1 MITFGY
7 KNTSSSLIR
16 AVVAIVI
23 GLVMVV
29 SRTNAIELAI
39 RIIAAFLVATGVVSF
54 VVGRRRHNEGDA
66 SLMSVNAGVD
76 ILLGVLLF
84 LFPGFVARLMV
95 YIVGFA
101 LLGFGIFQ
109 IVTLVSALKV
119 MKLGF
124 GSFIMPVA
132 VVIAGGFLV
141 ANPSFLGDAIG
152 VVAGAALIL
161 YGVSELF
168 AIWKMKKAI
177 KEYEIHSAPQKKEAD
192 ETPSEIKDV
201 EYEKV
206 EE

>member
-1 MITFGY
+1 MTFGY
-7 KNTSSSLIR
+7 KNTSNSLIR
-16 AVVAIVI
+16 ALVALAI
-23 GLVMVV
+23 GVVMVV

-39 RIIAAFLVATGVVSF
+39 RVVAAFLVATGVVSF
-54 VVGRRRHNEGDA
+54 VIGRRRQNEGDA

-76 ILLGVLLF
+76 ILLGILLF
-84 LFPGFVARLMV
+84 LFPGFVAKLMV

-109 IVTLVSALKV
+109 IIALVSTIKV
-119 MKLGF
+119 MKIGL
-124 GSFIMPVA
+124 GSFIMPVV

-141 ANPSFLGDAIG
+141 ANPSFIGDAIG
-152 VVAGAALIL
+152 IVAGAALIL
-161 YGVSELF
+161 YGISELL
-168 AIWKMKKAI
+168 AMWKMKKAI

>member
-1 MITFGY
+1 MTFGY
-7 KNTSSSLIR
+7 KNTSNSLIR
-16 AVVAIVI
+16 ALVALAI
-23 GLVMVV
+23 GVVMVV

-39 RIIAAFLVATGVVSF
+39 RVVAAFLVATGVVSF
-54 VVGRRRHNEGDA
+54 VIGRRRQNEGDA

-84 LFPGFVARLMV
+84 LFPGFVAKLMV

-109 IVTLVSALKV
+109 IIALVSTIKV
-119 MKLGF
+119 MKIGL
-124 GSFIMPVA
+124 GSFIMPVV

-141 ANPSFLGDAIG
+141 ANPSFIGDAIG
-152 VVAGAALIL
+152 IVAGAALIL
-161 YGVSELF
+161 YGISELL
-168 AIWKMKKAI
+168 AMWKMKKAI